1 MTWSSSVGIVVNAE
15 LEALA
20 DIFVVGSTTSYCD
33 EFVGPRRVDRYDQAV
48 KGLLAGHNRVVP
60 ARKKKVHRHQPVF
73 RSNLLG
79 IGVTVDG
86 VGLDA
91 SLQAMEYVK
100 ATNIVGMVLWN
111 APNILEKA

>member
-20 DIFVVGSTTSYCD
+20 DIFVVGSTTRYRD

-48 KGLLAGHNRVVP
+48 KWLLAGHNRVVP
-60 ARKKKVHRHQPVF
+60 ARKKKVHRHQPVL
-73 RSNLLG
+73 NLLG

-91 SLQAMEYVK
+91 SLQAIEVWLRCSSQSELPYERGV
-100 ATNIVGMVLWN
+100 V
-111 APNILEKA
+111 